1 MTQKVGCDPLSRVDL
16 DANMLAVGDLIHQ
29 NHWRGNKCFEYV
41 VWEIGQHANGNTQL
55 QLMRLPRN
63 GSTARAGRTSVFANA
78 TGQLNGYHSGDQL
91 DVYFAKQKRN
101 RGRRNP

>member
-1 MTQKVGCDPLSRVDL
+1 
-16 DANMLAVGDLIHQ
+16 
-29 NHWRGNKCFEYV
+29 
-41 VWEIGQHANGNTQL
+41 
-55 QLMRLPRN
+55 MRLPRN